1 MYRVLPE
8 GQRLGFGDVISAAW
22 LYDLY
27 LRHDAIALKWEEGP
41 GGKRFLKNAAP
52 DPQRAAGKDHV
63 LSHADPDGTLGSG
76 DPRRAIILTDDC
88 EMEAFAKRRTSSGRV
103 LFAAIRT
110 ASQTEIEQAQT
121 ADNYR
126 RFALPADDA
135 IGFSGGIVEFQRTFS
150 VSLPSLTQTPAVHSR
165 QVGLAPEVQVE
176 LAQRLCAHVTRHG
189 PLVALKESEK
199 LAMML
204 TAQGDPVA
212 VADFKARKR
221 APEPA
226 HTEIALALTGALT
239 EAWSLEHGPLNFV
252 ADAWERGD
260 PPAASVAEVR
270 AQLQLARDAFD
281 NALQVLD
288 SGTTGA

>member
-1 MYRVLPE
+1 MYRVLPD
-8 GQRLGFGDVISAAW
+8 GQRLGFGDVISSSW

-52 DPQRAAGKDHV
+52 DAQRAAGKDHV
-63 LSHADPDGTLGSG
+63 LSHADSDEALGSG

-88 EMEAFAKRRTSSGRV
+88 EMQTFAERRTGSGRV

-126 RFALPADDA
+126 RFALPTDA
-135 IGFSGGIVEFQRTFS
+135 ASAFAGGIVEFQRIFS
-150 VSLPSLTQTPAVHSR
+150 VSLPSLTQTPPVHTR
-165 QVGLAPEVQVE
+165 LVGLTPGAQVE

-189 PLVALKESEK
+189 PLVALKETEK

-204 TAQGDPVA
+204 TAQGDPAA
-212 VADFKARKR
+212 VEAFKDRKR
-221 APEPA
+221 TPEPA
-226 HTEIALALTGALT
+226 HTEIALALTEALT

-281 NALQVLD
+281 KALQVLD
-288 SGTTGA
+288 TGTTSA